1 MATPTGWLRIVG
13 MKAGATMDCLRLQ
26 EDLTILESKVKCTQG
41 ELFDGSVI
49 KIMIDTISMY

>member
-1 MATPTGWLRIVG
+1 MATPTGLLLIAG
-13 MKAGATMDCLRLQ
+13 TKAGVTMACLRLQ